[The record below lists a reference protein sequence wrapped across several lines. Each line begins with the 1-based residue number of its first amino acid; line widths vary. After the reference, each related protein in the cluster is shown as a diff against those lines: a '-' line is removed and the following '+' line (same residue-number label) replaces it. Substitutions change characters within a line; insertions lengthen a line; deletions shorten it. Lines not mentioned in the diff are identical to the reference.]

1 MCKEAEGAR
10 VQRRCS
16 SGECQRTNRHNKLT
30 FFPLL
35 FRVRACVCC
44 TTLPLRWQAE
54 KTVDGTFDGIEADYK
69 AVGNLTNDVLKDVT
83 GIVTGLTTLSN
94 AAASLAVHMHQAEP
108 MLRAGLGASETDAG
122 ANAQEVAALQATLA
136 RFYDTQKLVTR
147 RIVAAT
153 VQDMKHNAYEPLSG
167 VSDGHPNM
175 LHVAKAVEQRNKA
188 QLDFDAIRRTSQSQS
203 HITAAHEHYTA
214 ASQDAEDALRA
225 GTAER
230 YATAVA
236 TFSAVLRALTKFY
249 GDANTVMNAM
259 SKDVAALGTV
269 PAAYRNKDKPEA
281 AQKAPQRATPTPAAA
296 PKTQTASS
304 MFDTPAA
311 TQSPKPARSAPVTV
325 FDILDGTAPSQQGQS
340 LEPQGAK
347 PTAGAATAAAQPSNS
362 ALFDID
368 GMLSQPSTA
377 APPQFKSALD
387 DFFGGPTSTASPA
400 PSGSPSAASAAD
412 SFGDFGAPLQPTPT
426 ATAGATVGSGSSV
439 DMLFGATPVPTP
451 TPGAGNANSPLAM
464 FGSDFSL
471 DRPSSAA
478 GAGPSGPAL
487 PEDDSHDVLPTKQDV
502 ERWSTSGGRVS
513 NLRALLASMH
523 TVLWPG
529 APWKPVSLAEL
540 VDVQQVKDAYKRAF
554 LVVHP
559 DKVVGPRRQELA
571 RMIFAILREAYDN
584 FKKEVARQ
592 QAAAAA
598 ATRVNP
604 HAGDVD

>member
-1 MCKEAEGAR
+1 M
-10 VQRRCS
+10 
-16 SGECQRTNRHNKLT
+16 
-30 FFPLL
+30 
-35 FRVRACVCC
+35 
-44 TTLPLRWQAE
+44 
-54 KTVDGTFDGIEADYK
+54 
-69 AVGNLTNDVLKDVT
+69 LKDVT

-108 MLRAGLGASETDAG
+108 MLRAGLGGSEAG

-175 LHVAKAVEQRNKA
+175 LHVAKAVERRNKA
-188 QLDFDAIRRTSQSQS
+188 QLDFDATRRTSQSQQ
-203 HITAAHEHYTA
+203 HIAAAHDHYTA

-230 YATAVA
+230 YATAVGS
-236 TFSAVLRALTKFY
+236 FSAVLRALTKFY

-259 SKDVAALGTV
+259 SKDVAALSTV
-269 PAAYRNKDKPEA
+269 SAAYRNKDKPA
-281 AQKAPQRATPTPAAA
+281 TAQKATPRATPT
-296 PKTQTASS
+296 TQTASPA
-304 MFDTPAA
+304 FDAPAA
-311 TQSPKPARSAPVTV
+311 TQSPKPARAAPVTV
-325 FDILDGTAPSQQGQS
+325 FDILDGTAPSPQQGQTP
-340 LEPQGAK
+340 EPQSAK
-347 PTAGAATAAAQPSNS
+347 PAAAAAAAAATTTTPTQQSNS
-362 ALFDID
+362 SLFDID
-368 GMLSQPSTA
+368 GMLSQPSATA
-377 APPQFKSALD
+377 AAAAAAAAHPPQSKSALD
-387 DFFGGPTSTASPA
+387 DFFGGPSSTASPA
-400 PSGSPSAASAAD
+400 PAPSASPSAADPFS
-412 SFGDFGAPLQPTPT
+412 DFGAPLQPTPT

-451 TPGAGNANSPLAM
+451 TPGAGNGNSPLAM

-471 DRPSSAA
+471 DRPSSGA

-487 PEDDSHDVLPTKQDV
+487 SEDDSREVLPTKQDV

-571 RMIFAILREAYDN
+571 RMIFAVLREAYDN

-598 ATRVNP
+598 ATKVNP

>member
-1 MCKEAEGAR
+1 M
-10 VQRRCS
+10 
-16 SGECQRTNRHNKLT
+16 
-30 FFPLL
+30 
-35 FRVRACVCC
+35 
-44 TTLPLRWQAE
+44 
-54 KTVDGTFDGIEADYK
+54 
-69 AVGNLTNDVLKDVT
+69 LKDVT

-108 MLRAGLGASETDAG
+108 MLRAGLGGSETDAG
-122 ANAQEVAALQATLA
+122 ANAEEVVALQAALA

-147 RIVAAT
+147 RIVAAA

-167 VSDGHPNM
+167 VADGHPNM
-175 LHVAKAVEQRNKA
+175 LHVAKAVERRNRA
-188 QLDFDAIRRTSQSQS
+188 QLDFDATRRTSQSQS
-203 HITAAHEHYTA
+203 HIAAAHEHFTA

-230 YATAVA
+230 FATAVG

-269 PAAYRNKDKPEA
+269 PAAYRNKDKPVA
-281 AQKAPQRATPTPAAA
+281 AQKASQRATPTPAAA
-296 PKTQTASS
+296 PTA
-304 MFDTPAA
+304 TATATA

-325 FDILDGTAPSQQGQS
+325 FDILDGTAPSQQGQTP
-340 LEPQGAK
+340 EPQGAK
-347 PTAGAATAAAQPSNS
+347 PTAAPAAAAQQSNS

-368 GMLSQPSTA
+368 GMLSQPSAAAAAA
-377 APPQFKSALD
+377 APPPQSKSALD
-387 DFFGGPTSTASPA
+387 DFFGGPTSTASPV
-400 PSGSPSAASAAD
+400 PSASPSSAAD

-451 TPGAGNANSPLAM
+451 TPGAGTGNSPLSM

-471 DRPSSAA
+471 ESKPSAAA
-478 GAGPSGPAL
+478 GAAPSGPAL
-487 PEDDSHDVLPTKQDV
+487 SEDDSHDVLPTKQDV

-529 APWKPVSLAEL
+529 AAWKPVSLAEL

-571 RMIFAILREAYDN
+571 RMIFAVLREAYDN

-598 ATRVNP
+598 AAATKVNS